1 MKELG
6 IRAVYDLRSDTEIAK
21 YNTPCP
27 VIPGVDIHRT
37 PVFKH
42 EDYTPEMMAKCV
54 SLRFLPMHI
63 LPYSLTAMVTSN
75 VQAI

>member
-1 MKELG
+1 MRELG
-6 IRAVYDLRSDTEIAK
+6 IGAVYDLRSDTEIAK

-27 VIPGVDIHRT
+27 VIEGIDILRT

-54 SLRFLPMHI
+54 DCRCSDCPAQPI
-63 LPYSLTAMVTSN
+63 PDASDTCQT
-75 VQAI
+75 I

>member
-1 MKELG
+1 MRELG
-6 IRAVYDLRSDTEIAK
+6 IGAVYDLRSDTEIAK

-27 VIPGVDIHRT
+27 VIEGIDILRT

-54 SLRFLPMHI
+54 SSHTLAIHPIFLLRHGLYQTI
-63 LPYSLTAMVTSN
+63 
-75 VQAI
+75 